1 MIKLHLL
8 RHAKTNH
15 HSPTGLDFDRE
26 LLPRGYEQ
34 IAELKNFLK
43 EHPIDPKI
51 ILCSSAMRTR
61 QTLAELQSLWTEAS
75 IQFID
80 ELYLAEKEEILK
92 LICAQNSSEEIL
104 VVGHNEGL
112 SDLVMNLA
120 HPPHALKTCGFISME
135 FPFESSAYIS
145 QDTGSILAM
154 FRVL

>member
-1 MIKLHLL
+1 MKLHLL
-8 RHAKTNH
+8 RHAKTNPQ
-15 HSPTGLDFDRE
+15 SRTGLDFDRE

-51 ILCSSAMRTR
+51 ILCSSSMRTR
-61 QTLAELQSLWTEAS
+61 QTLAELQDLWPEAS
-75 IQFID
+75 ILFID
-80 ELYLAEKEEILK
+80 ELYLASRQEILSE
-92 LICAQNSSEEIL
+92 ICALQTSGEML
-104 VVGHNEGL
+104 VVGHNDGL

-120 HPPHALKTCGFISME
+120 HPPHALKTCGFISMD

-145 QDTGSILAM
+145 QDTGSILAK

>member
-1 MIKLHLL
+1 MKIHLL
-8 RHAKTNH
+8 RHAKTNPY
-15 HSPTGLDFDRE
+15 SPTGLDFDRE
-26 LLPRGYEQ
+26 LLPEGYRQ
-34 IAELKNFLK
+34 ITELKNFLK
-43 EHPIDPKI
+43 EQPIDPKI

-61 QTLAELQSLWTEAS
+61 QTLAELRDLWHEAQV
-75 IQFID
+75 QFID
-80 ELYLAEKEEILK
+80 ELYLASKQEILK

-145 QDTGSILAM
+145 QDTGRILAM